1 MASEEPRDE
10 KAADL
15 GGTYDTLR
23 RLERRLDEASQ
34 AAERL
39 IAQAASEAARAAAG
53 TRAAGSAVG
62 GTSAAGG
69 AGPVGDAGDARPA
82 ADWASTAAGA
92 GPAADPDLEKPPP
105 AGWQIPSRDGTA
117 ASEGERDLELLTHI
131 LQSLKDL
138 IPPDLQR
145 RIAEALRE
153 VLLALRALIDWYL
166 ERLEQR
172 RSEPVKVQ
180 DIPIV

>member
-1 MASEEPRDE
+1 MASEETPDE
-10 KAADL
+10 TTAEV

-39 IAQAASEAARAAAG
+39 VAQAAAEAARAVATG
-53 TRAAGSAVG
+53 AGS
-62 GTSAAGG
+62 
-69 AGPVGDAGDARPA
+69 DAPNGH
-82 ADWASTAAGA
+82 S
-92 GPAADPDLEKPPP
+92 DPQKAPP
-105 AGWQIPSRDGTA
+105 AGWQTRSAEGNAAGDGA
-117 ASEGERDLELLTHI
+117 GGRDLELLAQI
-131 LQSLKDL
+131 LQSLRDL
-138 IPPDLQR
+138 IPPELQR

-166 ERLEQR
+166 ERVELR
-172 RSEPVKVQ
+172 RSEPVQVQ